1 MHIIEKHLRKVIDKE
16 NEEIENW
23 FKDVVDMVQTIA
35 HNRGW
40 KYRIL
45 TKFNGVLQQDHY
57 TTGLFL
63 SKQHTFTYTHLYLKN
78 KNDWDH
84 TNIVGMFVND
94 NLVQKFRV
102 PYITK
107 MQHENADQIAF
118 RILKNNEM
126 KFAEC
131 IQLKES
137 DLNENAE

>member
-1 MHIIEKHLRKVIDKE
+1 MHNIGKHLRKVIDKE

-23 FKDVVDMVQTIA
+23 FKNVVDMVQTIA

-45 TKFNGVLQQDHY
+45 TKIAGVVQQDRY
-57 TTGLFL
+57 TTGLFF

-84 TNIVGMFVND
+84 TSIEGMFIND
-94 NLVQKFRV
+94 DLMQKFRC

-107 MQHENADQIAF
+107 IQHRNVDQIAF
-118 RILKNNEM
+118 RILKSNEM
-126 KFAEC
+126 KFVEC
-131 IQLKES
+131 VQLKE
-137 DLNENAE
+137 DE